1 MPLNNKILEFALSLA
16 DAAEAQIMPV
26 YRNCTVNW
34 KSDGSEVTEADKR
47 AEEVMREII
56 GKQRP
61 DDRVLGEE
69 YGGPQEP
76 TKDPLWV
83 LDPIDGTASFAV
95 GLPIFG
101 TLIGYLE
108 GGEPQVGV
116 IHFPAMGET
125 VYAVRG
131 EGCWVRLR
139 GGEAQRVH
147 VSSVTDLQRAYVAAC
162 SADPSDIVPPAKG
175 PCYRLSA
182 LIPKTRKFRFISD
195 CVQHALVAQ
204 GRIDAAV
211 DPIMNPWDIA
221 ALVPCVEEAGGVVSD
236 LEGVRENIV
245 WRPNMISVATPQLH
259 QRILAVLRGK
269 GLF

>member
-1 MPLNNKILEFALSLA
+1 MKNEILEFALALA

-26 YRNCTVNW
+26 FRTCAVSL
-34 KSDGSEVTEADKR
+34 KSDGSEVTEADRK

-56 GKQRP
+56 AKKLP
-61 DDRVLGEE
+61 KHTVLGEE

-76 TKDPLWV
+76 TNDPLWV

-125 VYAVRG
+125 VYAAKG
-131 EGCWVRLR
+131 QGCWVRVKGSEPKRVQVSGITKLK
-139 GGEAQRVH
+139 EAYI
-147 VSSVTDLQRAYVAAC
+147 SAC
-162 SADPSDIVPPAKG
+162 SVNPSDIDPPKTG
-175 PCYRLSA
+175 PTYKLSA
-182 LIPKTRKFRFISD
+182 LIPKGRKFRMISD

-204 GRIDAAV
+204 GRIDVAV
-211 DPIMNPWDIA
+211 DAIMNPWDIA
-221 ALVPCVEEAGGVVSD
+221 AVVPCVEEAGGAVSD
-236 LEGVRENIV
+236 MQGRRDHLV
-245 WRPNMISVATPQLH
+245 WNGSLLSTSSADLH
-259 QRILAVLRGK
+259 RQVLRVLHGNQLY
-269 GLF
+269 GG